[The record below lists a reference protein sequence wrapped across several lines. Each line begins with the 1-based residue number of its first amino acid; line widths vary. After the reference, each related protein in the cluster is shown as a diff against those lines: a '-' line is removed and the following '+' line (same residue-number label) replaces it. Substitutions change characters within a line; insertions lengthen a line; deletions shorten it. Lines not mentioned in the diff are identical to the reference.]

1 MGIKL
6 PKNIR
11 TFFYDDVYF
20 IESQL
25 EYELRL
31 LNMEKEG
38 YEVVFEPP
46 RLPSSEIISMRIEQV
61 EVHKE
66 KGQRYFR
73 DWDKESKD

>member
-6 PKNIR
+6 PKNIH

-38 YEVVFEPP
+38 CEVVFEPP
-46 RLPSSEIISMRIEQV
+46 RLPSSKIISMRIEQAK
-61 EVHKE
+61 VHKA

-73 DWDKESKD
+73 DWDKESKE